1 MEAPTKRRGPNN
13 APSGTPETT
22 KDQTKT
28 KKNLVCPGQEL
39 SAAFV
44 IFRIIIKIKIKTTGQ
59 RIMGHLA
66 SDRNTYTLRSVT
78 VWKLS
83 EENCH
88 ALWMSNSTAVLS
100 RQQRRRWKVFQSNLL
115 ALEHT
120 VYSQYYRDILQTV
133 THYTLW
139 SLIWTCVLI
148 FRFFCPCKL
157 ITMTQVG
164 LSRW

>member
-13 APSGTPETT
+13 APSGTPATT

-28 KKNLVCPGQEL
+28 KEILVFPGQEL

-44 IFRIIIKIKIKTTGQ
+44 IFRIIIIIKLKTGQ

-66 SDRNTYTLRSVT
+66 SDRNTYTLRRVT

-100 RQQRRRWKVFQSNLL
+100 RQQRCRWKVFQSNLL

-120 VYSQYYRDILQTV
+120 VYYRDILQTV

-139 SLIWTCVLI
+139 SPIWTCVLI
-148 FRFFCPCKL
+148 FRGFCPCKL